1 MHQSKSISRRTAV
14 TAVGCLA
21 VQKIFAI
28 DARETAPRFR
38 AKTLEGESLSNESAK
53 GKILLLQFWTTWC
66 PYCKSDQAAVDA
78 IQHDFANQK
87 LVVLGGNVAESKKK
101 VKQFLE
107 SQPRSYP
114 TVLMEDTNLAAVFE
128 VKRFPTYVLIDR
140 NGKIAGTQKGAGGE
154 GSLRRLLHKVDL
166 ESSES
171 SAPDSSIKDEELRSS
186 PRS

>member
-14 TAVGCLA
+14 TAIGCLA
-21 VQKIFAI
+21 VQKLFAI

-66 PYCKSDQAAVDA
+66 PYCKSDQSAVDA

-87 LVVLGGNVAESKKK
+87 LVVLGVNVAESKKK

-107 SQPRSYP
+107 SRPRLYP

-128 VKRFPTYVLIDR
+128 VKSFPTYVLIDR
-140 NGKIAGTQKGAGGE
+140 DGKIAGTQKGAGGE
-154 GSLRRLLHKVDL
+154 GSLRKLLEKAGL
-166 ESSES
+166 ESPEG
-171 SAPDSSIKDEELRSS
+171 SIKDGELRSS
-186 PRS
+186 PRP